1 MNTAVK
7 LVIKPHRPLRKALF
21 GVAAGVA
28 ALLAVAIAI
37 DYGYWQRALAGRVSA
52 GRQGELRSELE
63 QLREENGALRFELT
77 RLERA
82 AEIDA
87 ASRRDNQR
95 QLVAVQKEVAELQR
109 EIAFFRDVMGAIEVE
124 SRTQVKGMQLRSL
137 TARGHFSYR
146 LVLTHV
152 DKDDKV
158 AEGRLR
164 IGLSGSLRGHKK
176 ALAFAE
182 LVDSGPAELA
192 FKFKHFRLIEG
203 TLKLPEG
210 FVPRVLTVDVF
221 NTAPARGAVSE
232 TYDWAAVLN

>member
-1 MNTAVK
+1 VQ
-7 LVIKPHRPLRKALF
+7 LVIKQHRPLRKALL
-21 GVAAGVA
+21 GVALGVA
-28 ALLAVAIAI
+28 ALLAVAVAF
-37 DYGYWQRALAGRVSA
+37 DFGHWQQVLAGSVSA
-52 GRQGELRSELE
+52 GRQGELRRELKR
-63 QLREENGALRFELT
+63 LREENGSLRFELT

-82 AEIDA
+82 AEVDA

-95 QLVAVQKEVAELQR
+95 QLVAMQKEVAELKR
-109 EIAFFRDVMGAIEVE
+109 ELAFFRDVMGATEVE
-124 SRTQVKGMQLRSL
+124 SQTQVKGVQLESL
-137 TARGHFSYR
+137 TTRGYFTYR

-164 IGLSGSLRGHKK
+164 IGLSGSLRGEQK
-176 ALAFAE
+176 ALEFAE
-182 LVDSGPAELA
+182 LVDSGPAELP

-210 FVPRVLTVDVF
+210 FVPRELTVDVF